1 MKITDKL
8 TTDYII
14 MYIDIPTDK
23 GAEHYA
29 VEIERP
35 DMDEDVYYI
44 GILDLD
50 NLERV
55 LYSHFKINPRYIVL
69 GTNKLD
75 EREKLLLEF
84 IKDRLVLDEV

>member
-1 MKITDKL
+1 MKITNKL
-8 TTDYII
+8 TTDYTI

-23 GAEHYA
+23 GTEHYA

-50 NLERV
+50 NLEKV
-55 LYSHFKINPRYIVL
+55 LYSHFKINSSYGVL
-69 GTNKLD
+69 NGYELD
-75 EREKLLLEF
+75 KREY
-84 IKDRLVLDEV
+84 LVLKFIANRLRLD

>member
-1 MKITDKL
+1 MKITNRL

-14 MYIDIPTDK
+14 VYINIPTDK
-23 GAEHYA
+23 GTEHYA

-35 DMDEDVYYI
+35 DMDEDIYYI

-50 NLERV
+50 NLERI
-55 LYSHFKINPRYIVL
+55 LYSHFKINNSYRVL
-69 GTNKLD
+69 NGYELD

-84 IKDRLVLDEV
+84 IKDRLVLDEA

>member
-1 MKITDKL
+1 MELTNRL
-8 TTDYII
+8 TTDYTI

-23 GAEHYA
+23 GVEHYA

-50 NLERV
+50 NLEKV
-55 LYSHFKINPRYIVL
+55 LYSHFKINSSYEIINDR
-69 GTNKLD
+69 KLD
-75 EREKLLLEF
+75 EREDLILMF
-84 IKDRLVLDEV
+84 IANRLRLD